1 MPEITMPR
9 LSDSMEE
16 GTILRWLVADGAAVA
31 RGDEIAEIET
41 DKANMTYESDAAG
54 VFRPVAAEGDA
65 LPVGAVIAFVAADGE
80 EAPAGAPAA
89 APAGPVESGRAHA
102 GLPAG
107 ARASSSP
114 PAGSAAA
121 ADASPSMPA
130 VGDGSEAGARVKA
143 SPVARRLARE
153 LGVDLASLA
162 GSGPGGRIVKADV
175 EAAAAAPAQP
185 DVQAAAAAPPQ
196 PVAGASAPAPS
207 AAATGTGTGKGEVT
221 VVELSS
227 TQKTIARR
235 MAESKATVPDFQVR
249 TEADVT
255 DLLALRAQMKAAQE
269 SAPSVNDFVVKA
281 CGLALREHPRANGA
295 YRDGAFE
302 LYGRANV
309 GVAVA
314 AEGTLIV
321 PTVFDADAQPVTA
334 IARTTRALAARVRDG
349 KILPPELSGGTFTVS
364 NLGMF
369 GVTSFTAVVNPGQA
383 AILAVGAAVQR
394 PTAAADGSI
403 APRALMDLS
412 LSCDHRILYGA
423 DAAQFLARVRELL
436 QTPFALLA

>member
-1 MPEITMPR
+1 VT
-9 LSDSMEE
+9 
-16 GTILRWLVADGAAVA
+16 
-31 RGDEIAEIET
+31 
-41 DKANMTYESDAAG
+41 
-54 VFRPVAAEGDA
+54 
-65 LPVGAVIAFVAADGE
+65 
-80 EAPAGAPAA
+80 
-89 APAGPVESGRAHA
+89 H
-102 GLPAG
+102 
-107 ARASSSP
+107 
-114 PAGSAAA
+114 
-121 ADASPSMPA
+121 
-130 VGDGSEAGARVKA
+130 VK
-143 SPVARRLARE
+143 L
-153 LGVDLASLA
+153 
-162 GSGPGGRIVKADV
+162 
-175 EAAAAAPAQP
+175 
-185 DVQAAAAAPPQ
+185 
-196 PVAGASAPAPS
+196 
-207 AAATGTGTGKGEVT
+207 T
-221 VVELSS
+221 S
-227 TQKTIARR
+227 TQRTIARR

-255 DLLALRAQMKAAQE
+255 DLLALRKQMKAARE

-321 PTVFDADAQPVTA
+321 PTIFDADALPVTA
-334 IARTTRALAARVRDG
+334 IAQTTRALAARVRDG

-383 AILAVGAAVQR
+383 AILAVGAAVER
-394 PTAAADGSI
+394 PAVTADGSL

-423 DAAQFLARVRELL
+423 DAAKFLARVRELL

>member
-16 GTILRWLVADGAAVA
+16 GTILRWLVADGAQVA

-65 LPVGAVIAFVAADGE
+65 LPVGAVIAHVLGDGE
-80 EAPAGAPAA
+80 
-89 APAGPVESGRAHA
+89 
-102 GLPAG
+102 
-107 ARASSSP
+107 SP
-114 PAGSAAA
+114 PADGTQPSAAA
-121 ADASPSMPA
+121 ADRAGGAGETISAASPAESSSPA
-130 VGDGSEAGARVKA
+130 TGPARSSAGPEADGARVKA

-175 EAAAAAPAQP
+175 EAAS
-185 DVQAAAAAPPQ
+185 QASPP
-196 PVAGASAPAPS
+196 PGAVE
-207 AAATGTGTGKGEVT
+207 T
-221 VVELSS
+221 VELTSI
-227 TQKTIARR
+227 QKTIARR
-235 MAESKATVPDFQVR
+235 MAESRATVPDIQIR

-255 DLLALRAQMKAAQE
+255 DLLALRAQMKAAQG

-281 CGLALREHPRANGA
+281 CALALREQPRVNGA
-295 YRDGAFE
+295 YKDGAFE
-302 LYGRANV
+302 LYGRVNV

-314 AEGTLIV
+314 GDGTLIV
-321 PTVFDADAQPVTA
+321 PTIFDADVQPVTA
-334 IARTTRALAARVRDG
+334 IAQQVRALAERARSG

-369 GVTSFTAVVNPGQA
+369 GVTSFTAIVNPGQA
-383 AILAVGAAVQR
+383 AILAVGAAVTR
-394 PTAAADGSI
+394 PAFDASGAVVARS
-403 APRALMDLS
+403 LMDLA
-412 LSCDHRILYGA
+412 LCCDHRILYGA
-423 DAAQFLARVRELL
+423 DAAQFVARVRELL
-436 QTPFALLA
+436 EQPFALLA

>member
-1 MPEITMPR
+1 MPR

-41 DKANMTYESDAAG
+41 DKANMTYEADAAG
-54 VFRPVAAEGDA
+54 VFRPVAREGDA
-65 LPVGAVIAFVAADGE
+65 LPVGAVIAHVLGE
-80 EAPAGAPAA
+80 GESAPSGGAPAA
-89 APAGPVESGRAHA
+89 APAGPVAGEDDSAGGAAEVVSHA
-102 GLPAG
+102 
-107 ARASSSP
+107 P

-121 ADASPSMPA
+121 PDGAGAAGSSPSVPA

-153 LGVDLASLA
+153 LGVDLASIA
-162 GSGPGGRIVKADV
+162 GSGPSGRIVKADV
-175 EAAAAAPAQP
+175 EAAG
-185 DVQAAAAAPPQ
+185 AAAAAPAPVPAA
-196 PVAGASAPAPS
+196 PVASAT
-207 AAATGTGTGKGEVT
+207 TGGTGKGDVT
-221 VVELSS
+221 VVELTS

-255 DLLALRAQMKAAQE
+255 DLLALRAQMKAARE
-269 SAPSVNDFVVKA
+269 SAASVNDFVVKA

-321 PTVFDADAQPVTA
+321 PTIFDADAQPVTA
-334 IARTTRALAARVRDG
+334 IAQTTRALAARVRDG

-394 PTAAADGSI
+394 PTVAADGSI

-423 DAAQFLARVRELL
+423 DAAQFVARVRELL

>member
-1 MPEITMPR
+1 MPR

-16 GTILRWLVADGAAVA
+16 GTILRWLVAEGAAVA

-54 VFRPVAAEGDA
+54 VFRAVAAEGDA
-65 LPVGAVIAFVAADGE
+65 LPVGAVIAHVLVDGE
-80 EAPAGAPAA
+80 SLPASDGAPTA
-89 APAGPVESGRAHA
+89 APAGPVAGDSRSAGKPAES
-102 GLPAG
+102 PAP
-107 ARASSSP
+107 AP

-121 ADASPSMPA
+121 PDAS
-130 VGDGSEAGARVKA
+130 GSGVRVKA

-175 EAAAAAPAQP
+175 EAAAQAAPAAP
-185 DVQAAAAAPPQ
+185 AAAPAP
-196 PVAGASAPAPS
+196 ASAPAP
-207 AAATGTGTGKGEVT
+207 AVGGTGKGAVET
-221 VVELSS
+221 VELTSI
-227 TQKTIARR
+227 QKTIARR
-235 MAESKATVPDFQVR
+235 MAESRATVPDIQIR

-255 DLLALRAQMKAAQE
+255 ELLTLRAQMKAAQG

-281 CGLALREHPRANGA
+281 CALALREEPRVNGA
-295 YRDGAFE
+295 YKDGTFE
-302 LYGRANV
+302 LYGRVNV

-314 AEGTLIV
+314 GEGTLIV
-321 PTVFDADAQPVTA
+321 PTIFDADVQPVTA
-334 IARTTRALAARVRDG
+334 IAQQTRALAERARNG
-349 KILPPELSGGTFTVS
+349 TILPPELSGGTFTVS

-383 AILAVGAAVQR
+383 AILAVGAAVAR
-394 PTAAADGSI
+394 PAFDADGTVVKRS
-403 APRALMDLS
+403 LMDIS

-423 DAAQFLARVRELL
+423 DAAQFVARVRELL
-436 QTPFALLA
+436 ERPFALLA